1 MKYIKRIVLVFSLF
15 LIFSCS
21 EKQSSENEV
30 VSNQNNLQ
38 VENLYYELNRY
49 MITGECELKSP
60 QQFLITQEMK
70 TFAKRRFFTD
80 DKVFFAGEEV
90 FNQHYGSF
98 ETLFYDPSQ
107 ESADWVDS
115 CISLVEEE
123 KIAAQL
129 ALLEDEDFI
138 IDEQPLPE
146 PESPVISDTPATEI
160 SGKDGQL
167 VTSEFENEKL
177 VTQEHNGKR
186 ILIYASNGNVLRK
199 IYDEKQ
205 RIEKEEEWEISS
217 VDKQEIKKS
226 TEYIYSEESGRIA
239 KKKITE
245 NGRLEIISF
254 VGKGLVAKKEVY
266 QVLEKENKIISSF
279 ERRYNQED
287 KVSSEVSTSYTYT
300 DDTYEKLKESYEQK
314 YEYFY
319 NEGDIPPDFKYYED
333 GMLRMHNKY
342 SVEKGSYTS
351 QIYFDNNYSVKTYY
365 EDSVRVRE
373 VFFIDG
379 QVRREK
385 LYERKK
391 NE

>member
-1 MKYIKRIVLVFSLF
+1 MKYIKRIVLVFSIF

-21 EKQSSENEV
+21 EEQSSENEV

-49 MITGECELKSP
+49 IITGECELKSP

-70 TFAKRRFFTD
+70 TFAKRRYFTD
-80 DKVFFAGEEV
+80 NKVFFAGEEV

-98 ETLFYDPSQ
+98 EALFYDPSQ

-123 KIAAQL
+123 RIAAQL

-138 IDEQPLPE
+138 IEEEPLPE
-146 PESPVISDTPATEI
+146 PESPVISDKPATEI

-177 VTQEHNGKR
+177 ITQEHNGKR

-217 VDKQEIKKS
+217 VDKQEVKKS

-266 QVLEKENKIISSF
+266 QILEKENKIISSF
-279 ERRYNQED
+279 ERRYNQEE

-391 NE
+391 DE